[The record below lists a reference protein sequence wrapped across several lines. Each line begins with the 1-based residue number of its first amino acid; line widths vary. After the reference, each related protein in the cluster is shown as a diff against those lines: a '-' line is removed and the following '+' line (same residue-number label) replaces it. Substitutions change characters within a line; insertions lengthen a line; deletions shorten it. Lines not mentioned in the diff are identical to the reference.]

1 MMGLFTQKSAEMKM
15 LCGIMLKVYY
25 ILYSIYKY
33 ILYIKVTRLNL
44 IESNVIS
51 DSN

>member
-1 MMGLFTQKSAEMKM
+1 MMGLFIQKSAEMKM

>member
-1 MMGLFTQKSAEMKM
+1 M
-15 LCGIMLKVYY
+15 
-25 ILYSIYKY
+25 LYSIHKY